1 MHLKILD
8 STLREGEQ
16 QSGVRFHSQDKIH
29 LLRLLEEFQV
39 DIIEV
44 GHPGIS
50 PEDEQVCREVAK
62 AAERVETLMHARA
75 ISEEVRAVYRAGA
88 DWIGIWASI
97 NPISLTAK
105 FGDKTPAQ
113 IKDRVAYAIEEAKK
127 LGLQVRFTMEDAS
140 RTSWEDL
147 LYLGKAAVGAGAD
160 RISLADTVGIWTPNE
175 CGGTVRRAVEEIHS
189 DIEVHLHND
198 LGLATANALAAID
211 AGASVIDTSILGIGE
226 RTGIVD
232 LLQLAVI
239 LKEKKG
245 FQHFPLERILE
256 LSQIVQWATRYRPDH
271 LRPIVGKNAFT
282 HTSRYHV
289 QAVQKEAPAY
299 EMFPPER
306 VGRKR
311 RVIEERP
318 QLDSPVLS
326 AALQIGSPF
335 EKGASELKY
344 HRNGPG
350 TRWVLMDHRVD
361 SRSTLYAIQRTFD
374 DNEPENHVDRHTH
387 DCDSVFVFW
396 GDHADGTGLTCCV
409 QMEKEE
415 KVVHSPASIFIPA
428 GMEHAY
434 YYVSGKGTYTN
445 IVLAPEY
452 NQSLRL

>member
-1 MHLKILD
+1 MRLKILD

-16 QSGVRFHSQDKIH
+16 QLGVRFHSQDKIH
-29 LLRLLEEFQV
+29 LLHLLEEFQV
-39 DIIEV
+39 DIVEV

-50 PEDEQVCREVAK
+50 AEDEQVCKEVAT
-62 AAERVETLMHARA
+62 AARSVETLMHARA
-75 ISEEVRAVYRAGA
+75 ISEEVQAVSRAGA
-88 DWIGIWASI
+88 DWIGVWASI
-97 NPISLTAK
+97 NPVSLTAK
-105 FGDKTPAQ
+105 FGNKSPAQ

-127 LGLQVRFTMEDAS
+127 LGLQVRFTIEDAS

-147 LYLGKAAVGAGAD
+147 FYLGKAAVEAGAD
-160 RISLADTVGIWTPNE
+160 RISLADTIGIWTPSE
-175 CGGTVRRAVEEIHS
+175 CGEIVKRAVGEIHS

-198 LGLATANALAAID
+198 LGLATANALAAMD

-239 LKEKKG
+239 LKEKQG
-245 FQHFPLERILE
+245 FQHFPLERIPE
-256 LSQIVQWATRYRPDH
+256 LSHAVQWTTGFRPDH

-289 QAVQKEAPAY
+289 QAVQKEAHTY
-299 EMFPPER
+299 EMFPPEL

-311 RVIEERP
+311 KVIGERP
-318 QLDSPVLS
+318 PIASPVLS
-326 AALQIGSPF
+326 TALRVGSPF

-350 TRWVLMDHRVD
+350 NRWVLMDHRVD

-415 KVVHSPASIFIPA
+415 MVVHSPASIFIPA
-428 GMEHAY
+428 GIEHAY

-452 NQSLRL
+452 NQSLRS